1 MIGLLSDNEI
11 EAVLGQGIMGR
22 IGCHHDGTTYV
33 VPISYAYNHGKVYA
47 LTGEGL
53 KLSIM
58 RKNPEVCFEVE
69 TQTNMANWRSV
80 IAWGTFKEL
89 TDPAERKIGLYNLT
103 SRILPLESS
112 QTTHLYADWPFPPD
126 DLNKIKGVVFQIS
139 LNKKTGRFEKKE
151 SKLSANL

>member
-1 MIGLLSDNEI
+1 MIGLLTENEI
-11 EAVLGQGIMGR
+11 ESVLHHGIIGR

-33 VPISYAYNHGKVYA
+33 VPISYAYSDGNVYA

-58 RKNPEVCFEVE
+58 RQNPEVCFEVE
-69 TQTNMANWRSV
+69 TQINMANWQSV

-89 TDPAERKIGLYNLT
+89 TDPEDRRIGLYNLT

-112 QTTHLYADWPFPPD
+112 KTTHLYADWPFPSN
-126 DLNKIKGVVFQIS
+126 DLNIIKGVVFRIS
-139 LNKKTGRFEKKE
+139 LHKKTGRFEKRE
-151 SKLSANL
+151 SQLSANL